1 MPVKAIRV
9 KFLDLTIVKVCTVDF
24 YVTGLYGD
32 VTQKTATEPVYS
44 LL

>member
-9 KFLDLTIVKVCTVDF
+9 KFLDLTIVEVCTVDF
-24 YVTGLYGD
+24 YVTRLYGD